1 MPSSTFLS
9 RYDKDIELGAA
20 IKSQVD
26 AGIPKGTL
34 RAISSEWLNEYLGY
48 IEKVLSAG
56 TDSARMVRQFIGH
69 FVVKRGHISKFRGFC
84 FVQEVKRP
92 GPILNFDLL

>member
-1 MPSSTFLS
+1 MEANDTNRQQTYGVSNSLMDNSSGGNTSLMPSSTFLS

-34 RAISSEWLNEYLGY
+34 RAISSGWLNEYLGY
-48 IEKVLSAG
+48 IEKV
-56 TDSARMVRQFIGH
+56 
-69 FVVKRGHISKFRGFC
+69 
-84 FVQEVKRP
+84 
-92 GPILNFDLL
+92 